1 MKDSFIGYANFL
13 TKNKRYKEAFNYWSD
28 INPKPEYYGSNY
40 QWYDSDKFAYE
51 IAKAWYA
58 TDPNYYQ
65 KIVSISRKL
74 DSNIA

>member
-13 TKNKRYKEAFNYWSD
+13 TKNQRYKNAFNYWAD

-40 QWYDSDKFAYE
+40 QWYNSDKFAHE

-65 KIVSISRKL
+65 KIVNISRTL
-74 DSNIA
+74 NDNIV